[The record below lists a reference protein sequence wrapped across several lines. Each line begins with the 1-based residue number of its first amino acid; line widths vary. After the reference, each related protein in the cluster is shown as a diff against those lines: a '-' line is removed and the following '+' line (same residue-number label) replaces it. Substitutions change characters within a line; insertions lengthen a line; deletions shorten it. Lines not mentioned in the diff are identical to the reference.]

1 MWQGDM
7 VILILDK
14 TKNARLEYGK
24 DNKVKLLAKSQKDII
39 WSYAPA
45 VTG

>member
-1 MWQGDM
+1 MLQGDM

-14 TKNARLEYGK
+14 KKNARLEYGK
-24 DNKVKLLAKSQKDII
+24 DNKVKLLVKSQTD
-39 WSYAPA
+39 APA